1 MTGQLAGCCRNV
13 DRAVGRVA
21 DDADCQVAQGRK
33 DARESPG
40 TYLGEVFTEGH
51 ISDPVEAILY
61 GPLSVN
67 EPEQV
72 LDGCVVEREVRD
84 VETGLDAD
92 PDVIEGRGLSLDDDE
107 GPRVREGDRR
117 RDRC

>member
-1 MTGQLAGCCRNV
+1 M
-13 DRAVGRVA
+13 A
-21 DDADCQVAQGRK
+21 DDADCQVVQGCE

-40 TYLGEVFTEGH
+40 AYLGKVFTEGH
-51 ISDPVEAILY
+51 ISDPVEAAFD
-61 GPLSVN
+61 GPVSVN

-72 LDGCVVEREVRD
+72 LDGCAVGREVGH
-84 VETGLDAD
+84 VEAGFDAD